1 MKKLLISISISI
13 PVMVVSSTAM
23 AAQREG
29 ETSDR
34 TNVDATY
41 VKPLTLSLIIAAID
55 FGDVF
60 TDSTVTDETVTA
72 NIEGEPDET
81 FTYTVSSDG
90 VYVTLDG
97 SADATLEENSV
108 ALPEG
113 TATFYFDVGLGTA
126 NIKAD
131 FDPEKVTVSIVYDS
145 IEGTS
150 SG

>member
-1 MKKLLISISISI
+1 MKKLLIAISIVI
-13 PVMVVSSTAM
+13 PVMVILSKAM

-29 ETSDR
+29 ETSDG
-34 TNVDATY
+34 TQVNATY
-41 VKPLTLSLIIAAID
+41 VKPLTFSLTIAAID

-72 NIEGEPDET
+72 NIEGESDET

-113 TATFYFDVGLGTA
+113 TATFDFDVGLDTA
-126 NIKAD
+126 NITAD
-131 FDPEKVTVSIVYDS
+131 FNPEIVTVSIVYDS

-150 SG
+150 SS